1 MCLIVLGALCLS
13 QLTIFYG
20 TPFILSS
27 IYMHKEGKQ
36 KSNDIKYAQVNKAKL
51 MIYCRFSKLNGTKTF
66 FFFFFFSYQLI
77 IYNYGNVDYWIT
89 FSKADNFC

>member
-36 KSNDIKYAQVNKAKL
+36 KSNGIKYAQVNKAKL
-51 MIYCRFSKLNGTKTF
+51 MIYCRSSKLNGTKTLF
-66 FFFFFFSYQLI
+66 FLINWSYT
-77 IYNYGNVDYWIT
+77 IT
-89 FSKADNFC
+89 VT